1 MIIPLQTNKAKFYR
15 QVLEVLKSFPPI
27 NKLRPKELDLLAEFM
42 KQNADNKSL
51 PKNKRRII
59 LFSTENR
66 REIQEKLSMS
76 QASFNNNLSV
86 LRKYGLINKDND
98 LISLLDID
106 DMNNFSVEVKF
117 YVQNSK

>member
-1 MIIPLQTNKAKFYR
+1 MKIPLRTTEDRFYR

-42 KQNADNKSL
+42 KQNADNRALSKGQ
-51 PKNKRRII
+51 RRII

-66 REIQEKLSMS
+66 RLIQDKLEMS

-86 LRKYGLINKDND
+86 LRKYGLITKDND
-98 LISLLDID
+98 ILSLLDVD
-106 DMNNFSVEVKF
+106 YSNKFSIEIKF
-117 YVQNSK
+117 HVNK